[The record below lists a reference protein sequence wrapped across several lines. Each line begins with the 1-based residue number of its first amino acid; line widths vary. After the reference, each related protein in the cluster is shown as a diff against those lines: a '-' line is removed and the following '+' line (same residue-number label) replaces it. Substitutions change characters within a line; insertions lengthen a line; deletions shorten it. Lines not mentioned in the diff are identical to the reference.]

1 MAKRQAA
8 DTPDPHEVLPEVTY
22 AEAAAHIPHLADVL
36 VVSVDP
42 VADGS
47 ASIEIACRDGSL
59 TYRQGIADGA
69 PDAVQVSDRFQCAM
83 RRLCAVRRGESKEV
97 QDLLAGLSQQPGG
110 S

>member
-1 MAKRQAA
+1 MDDFALYA
-8 DTPDPHEVLPEVTY
+8 DTYGTLLVDAESRLPIELWSGRD
-22 AEAAAHIPHLADVL
+22 AEQLASWLRAHPGVG
-36 VVSVDP
+36 VV
-42 VADGS
+42 
-47 ASIEIACRDGSL
+47 CRDGSL
-59 TYRQGIADGA
+59 VYRQGITEGA